1 MRGDW
6 AGESLRC
13 EDPAPTVGIA
23 GHIATG
29 HHIRPTGNT
38 GHGVKAKETTRHAAS
53 LRPPRNGRIGC
64 KPPYSQRG
72 TLPLRT
78 AGRRYARGGY
88 KGRGGLCSD
97 VACRVAAKKRPPRRP
112 LKMARGPRA
121 YGGQVGRGIFALR
134 RPRPYSRHCGAY
146 CHRPPFTPHGHQRAW
161 REGEETTRHAASLR
175 PPRNGGIGFKPPYSQ
190 KGNPAPTDCWA

>member
-29 HHIRPTGNT
+29 HHIRPTGIN

-97 VACRVAAKKRPPRRP
+97 VACRVASKKTQRFGDRSAVFWDRDA
-112 LKMARGPRA
+112 ARHVA
-121 YGGQVGRGIFALR
+121 TKTR
-134 RPRPYSRHCGAY
+134 RPRSPYAQGAKT
-146 CHRPPFTPHGHQRAW
+146 PPV
-161 REGEETTRHAASLR
+161 
-175 PPRNGGIGFKPPYSQ
+175 
-190 KGNPAPTDCWA
+190 